1 MFKFGDFGLGLST
14 FVMVGVL
21 NTFEFSRVDI
31 VVEMG
36 LLFFLEVFLFGSIVA
51 WVLTNLSL
59 EFLES
64 SLSDTINSALK
75 YFRKTLKSQN

>member
-1 MFKFGDFGLGLST
+1 MFKFGCFGLGLST

-36 LLFFLEVFLFGSIVA
+36 LFLLEVFLFGSIVA

-59 EFLES
+59 
-64 SLSDTINSALK
+64 
-75 YFRKTLKSQN
+75 

>member
-1 MFKFGDFGLGLST
+1 MFKFGCFGLGLST

-36 LLFFLEVFLFGSIVA
+36 LFLLEVFLFGSIVA
-51 WVLTNLSL
+51 
-59 EFLES
+59 
-64 SLSDTINSALK
+64 
-75 YFRKTLKSQN
+75 